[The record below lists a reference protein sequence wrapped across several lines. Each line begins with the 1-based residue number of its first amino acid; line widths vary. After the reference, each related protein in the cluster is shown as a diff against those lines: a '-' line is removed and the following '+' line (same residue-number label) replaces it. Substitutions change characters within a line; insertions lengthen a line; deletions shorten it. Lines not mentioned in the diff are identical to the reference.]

1 MSKGQLYSPS
11 FLVCHLSLSKENRI
25 FFGPFSLTFIDTMQ
39 FNYIALC
46 ISHIICF
53 NCTFFES
60 FNDFGIALC

>member
-39 FNYIALC
+39 FNYIC
-46 ISHIICF
+46 IMH
-53 NCTFFES
+53 
-60 FNDFGIALC
+60 